1 MKRPVDMKQ
10 GCGFVM
16 FSNADD
22 KQGAGLKYA
31 YYPPE
36 YNCGWI
42 VKNGH
47 MTVEQR
53 GLLNDA
59 FTKLTLVV
67 KDKQLMQFRNGLLLA
82 VTDTV
87 NPSSQPLTFGGM
99 QDPRRA
105 PQRYEFR
112 NIRVYDQAI
121 FPAGF
126 DRHADRMRH
135 VSGDQYTLQRVE
147 VKDPSLPR
155 ILVMGDSISMGYRN
169 LITDHFKGRA
179 YVDYWVFNKI
189 VDEVMQREGVP
200 EVDLYAIAEK
210 QLHTVRKG
218 SRGHGPLGN
227 GRVASVRRS
236 DHQGNRASPAR
247 QRAGPSE
254 MNVGRWYHVQSFLN
268 GYPKTDPP
276 RTTALRGRRESS
288 NPLR

>member
-1 MKRPVDMKQ
+1 MHSLVLFALTLMASASDAQTPVPVWELGKHSPRPDMVTGKVEVVDGVVVLDGANTVSLPAALLGAQNDYTIEFEIKRPADMKQ

-22 KQGAGLKYA
+22 KQRAGIKYA
-31 YYPPE
+31 YYPPD

-42 VKNGH
+42 LKNGH

-59 FTKLTLVV
+59 FTRLTLVV

-99 QDPRRA
+99 LDARRA

-126 DRHADRMRH
+126 DR
-135 VSGDQYTLQRVE
+135 GQG
-147 VKDPSLPR
+147 SLVAAHPR
-155 ILVMGDSISMGYRN
+155 D
-169 LITDHFKGRA
+169 GRL
-179 YVDYWVFNKI
+179 DFH
-189 VDEVMQREGVP
+189 GVP
-200 EVDLYAIAEK
+200 
-210 QLHTVRKG
+210 
-218 SRGHGPLGN
+218 
-227 GRVASVRRS
+227 
-236 DHQGNRASPAR
+236 
-247 QRAGPSE
+247 
-254 MNVGRWYHVQSFLN
+254 
-268 GYPKTDPP
+268 
-276 RTTALRGRRESS
+276 
-288 NPLR
+288 